1 MVSEI
6 NNKSVFTVVYCANR
20 HDVGKFV
27 ASISDFVDG
36 GSLELTEALIMSE
49 AEAVAL
55 KTELE
60 NYVRDSGRYSQ
71 ESIDAMGK
79 LEWGF
84 RVDKIEL
91 PEDEEEMPKEAGD
104 RFVYSV
110 QFFAA
115 PLPAKPRQKFF
126 LFSSL
131 AAIFE
136 VFSVEQIG
144 CCLGHLYNL
153 KVPDGCAYAGKCCII
168 KREPVVSKHQ
178 KCR

>member
-1 MVSEI
+1 MGMAI
-6 NNKSVFTVVYCANR
+6 NSKIMQHSTSQINP
-20 HDVGKFV
+20 
-27 ASISDFVDG
+27 G
-36 GSLELTEALIMSE
+36 GCPQ
-49 AEAVAL
+49 
-55 KTELE
+55 
-60 NYVRDSGRYSQ
+60 RR
-71 ESIDAMGK
+71 
-79 LEWGF
+79 
-84 RVDKIEL
+84 
-91 PEDEEEMPKEAGD
+91 GD
-104 RFVYSV
+104 RFVYTV
-110 QFFAA
+110 LFFAA
-115 PLPAKPRQKFF
+115 PYADQPRRKVF